1 MSESDPPED
10 RSDVAELEGMIMEA
24 SSALREED
32 LRAEAIR
39 QNRYRVARRI
49 IAVVMISLTCWG
61 LRLFWTHPLIQS
73 APLPEGVEKGK
84 QIDLDDS
91 TGPPTTEAGRL
102 TSGPPYSRN
111 YRWVGT
117 LYWTHKDGSRDTIA
131 IHLGESVHIDGLGT
145 ITLTDVNPD
154 PIIPEPRYGGWTC
167 LFNLTLDPDVTLQY

>member
-10 RSDVAELEGMIMEA
+10 RSDVAELEGMIA
-24 SSALREED
+24 NGTPGRRRTKPTWHKRHRTLV
-32 LRAEAIR
+32 AILK
-39 QNRYRVARRI
+39 
-49 IAVVMISLTCWG
+49 IAMISLACWG
-61 LRLFWTHPLIQS
+61 LWIFWTHPLIHS
-73 APLPEGVEKGK
+73 APLPEGVEREK

-131 IHLGESVHIDGLGT
+131 IRLGESVHIDGLGT

-167 LFNLTLDPDVTLQY
+167 LFNLTLDPDVTLQH